1 MVSETPTG
9 PEFLGFSYFPI
20 IGISWFPFCLLSYF
34 IFLFPA
40 PPAYMPFLVRTDRG
54 FTLKKSCPALLHP
67 DQKGHTTAVWGLL
80 SWIQGPRSPG
90 LQIMGE
96 RREGTWELAP
106 SSPFQFLRVLSK
118 QEGMAPS
125 CVQTVLFHCR
135 VPSIFFF
142 SPHEGAIL
150 GKKVIHRNFTNN
162 SFTEFQEKG
171 TSLKLSVSNLLSRRS
186 IRILQESFSY

>member
-34 IFLFPA
+34 IFLVPA

-142 SPHEGAIL
+142 THTREQ
-150 GKKVIHRNFTNN
+150 F
-162 SFTEFQEKG
+162 
-171 TSLKLSVSNLLSRRS
+171 
-186 IRILQESFSY
+186 

>member
-1 MVSETPTG
+1 MHFISSLFSFLSSGALSEC
-9 PEFLGFSYFPI
+9 LYFTT
-20 IGISWFPFCLLSYF
+20 LTVV
-34 IFLFPA
+34 
-40 PPAYMPFLVRTDRG
+40 MPFLVRTDRG

-118 QEGMAPS
+118 QEGTAPS

-142 SPHEGAIL
+142 PTRGSNSR
-150 GKKVIHRNFTNN
+150 GKKLFIEILLIIV
-162 SFTEFQEKG
+162 
-171 TSLKLSVSNLLSRRS
+171 LLSFKRKVHP
-186 IRILQESFSY
+186 